1 VRAALVAVAALCLA
15 GGPVTARDSCPAGL
29 HPATTAELFFG
40 ADIPGG
46 GQISDADWRDFLNSE
61 VTPRFPE
68 GLTTWDASGQW
79 RAPGGAMTR
88 ERSRVLLLVLS
99 GRSAERAKLRALI
112 DAYKSRFHQLSV
124 LLVEHR
130 DCAEY

>member
-1 VRAALVAVAALCLA
+1 MRAALVAVAALCLA

-61 VTPRFPE
+61 VTPRVPE
-68 GLTTWDASGQW
+68 GLDVVDLGIAEQAFDRRFDN
-79 RAPGGAMTR
+79 RAFDQIGVDDHM
-88 ERSRVLLLVLS
+88 RS
-99 GRSAERAKLRALI
+99 
-112 DAYKSRFHQLSV
+112 
-124 LLVEHR
+124 VEP
-130 DCAEY
+130 A